1 MERIDYLGA
10 EIGCWK
16 VGNSTF
22 LAWPEKGARLM
33 NWHLELAD
41 GTFRDI
47 IHWPE
52 SDSIDDF
59 AVVRGGNPVL
69 FPFSARTFDQGT
81 IHQWKAPDG
90 QIRPMPMHGIARQGR
105 FSLNSVDEHGFTAVL
120 QPDDEASQAYPFE
133 YEFSVS
139 YRFQE
144 LALSVEFRLKN
155 LGKTRL
161 PWSAG
166 HHFYFSVPWREGGRR
181 GQYSVSIPARKA
193 WRQDSHG
200 LLVPVEDYR
209 SGVVSLD
216 TPSLVDRIHTDLT
229 AENVSLKDRET
240 GDGIR
245 LRIGSGGKPARDTT
259 VVTWTSGPEAPFY
272 CVEPW
277 MGPPNSPEGG
287 MGLHWVDPGQSGV
300 FSVEVKLD
308 RE

>member
-10 EIGCWK
+10 EIGSWK

-22 LAWPEKGARLM
+22 LAWPEHGARLM

-41 GTFRDI
+41 GSFRDV

-59 AVVRGGNPVL
+59 ALVRGGNPVL
-69 FPFSARTFDQGT
+69 FPFSARTFHQGT

-105 FSLNSVDEHGFTAVL
+105 FALNSVDEHGFTAVY
-120 QPDDEASQAYPFE
+120 QPDEEASQAYPFE
-133 YEFSVS
+133 YEFSVA
-139 YRFQE
+139 YRFRE

-155 LGKTRL
+155 FGSTRL

-166 HHFYFSVPWREGGRR
+166 HHFYFSIPWREGGHR
-181 GQYSVSIPARKA
+181 GQYSVSIPARRA
-193 WRQDSHG
+193 WRQNVHG
-200 LLVPVEDYR
+200 LLVPIEDYR
-209 SGVVSLD
+209 SGITRLD
-216 TPSLVDRIHTDLT
+216 TPSLVDRIHTNLT
-229 AENVSLKDRET
+229 SENVRLKDRET

-245 LRIGSGGKPARDTT
+245 LRIGSGAKPSPDTA

-272 CVEPW
+272 CIEPW
-277 MGPPNSPEGG
+277 MGPPNSPEAG

-300 FSVEVKLD
+300 FSVEVRLD
-308 RE
+308 TE